1 MSRLSPIIV
10 DRREKTPAPEV
21 TVSRLRALG
30 CSAVVGELPV
40 GDFLWT
46 VTPDAGNPT
55 RVVVERK
62 TLSDLM
68 GSLPPSERITRF
80 IDETGGAV
88 PTAGVTRAILLE
100 GDLSP
105 IGHGREWTPESLDNL
120 FVSIQQLGIVIL
132 HSAGVSATP
141 GRLVSFW
148 DYTGRDHKTLTQ
160 VVRPQP
166 EGIYLNPDKKEA
178 VRVLMALPGLG
189 ETKAR
194 ALIAGF
200 GTAGGAIDAFRRRD
214 YGAFAG
220 VPGVSKGLVNKAA
233 DLLERK
239 FS

>member
-46 VTPDAGNPT
+46 VTPDVGSPT
-55 RVVVERK
+55 RVIVERK

-88 PTAGVTRAILLE
+88 ASSGVTRAVLLE
-100 GDLSP
+100 GDLTP
-105 IGHGREWTPESLDNL
+105 VGHGREWTPEALDNL
-120 FVSIQQLGIVIL
+120 FVSMQQLGILLL
-132 HSAGVSATP
+132 HSQGVSSTP
-141 GRLVSFW
+141 GRIVSFW
-148 DYTGRDHKTLTQ
+148 DYTGREHKTLTQ

-166 EGIYLNPDKKEA
+166 EGSYLNPDKKEA
-178 VRVLMALPGLG
+178 VRLLMALPGLG

-194 ALIAGF
+194 AVLAHF
-200 GTAGGAIDAFRRRD
+200 GSLNAALRAFEARDAN
-214 YGAFAG
+214 AFKG
-220 VPGVSKGLVNKAA
+220 VPGVSKGLVMKAA
-233 DLLERK
+233 DLLDRG
-239 FS
+239 FA